1 MTIEKPR
8 RAHRPPS
15 RIRYDQTHPVLGT
28 RVSRRDYDAVKAF
41 QAKNGWSFAKFI
53 RIALQRE
60 SSKYDNAW
68 KAGFAAAK
76 HKYAVHYGC
85 SVCGGLIPISTGE
98 EAQVAIE
105 AMERAQWGH
114 AQCINQNGGR

>member
-41 QAKNGWSFAKFI
+41 QAKNGWSFATFV
-53 RIALQRE
+53 RVALKRE
-60 SSKYDNAW
+60 SSKYDTAW
-68 KAGFAAAK
+68 KTGFSAAK
-76 HKYAVHYGC
+76 RKYAVYYAC
-85 SVCGGLIPISTGE
+85 SVCGGLIPITTQE

-105 AMERAQWGH
+105 AMQRAQWGH
-114 AQCINQNGGR
+114 GQCVDGARAR